1 MTGIQTNSL
10 IKRTVDLPP
19 FSDNEFL
26 ASQKKADKILD
37 DAFRTVG
44 VRNGKQF

>member
-1 MTGIQTNSL
+1 MTGTNSL
-10 IKRTVDLPP
+10 LKRSVDLPP
-19 FSDNEFL
+19 ISNNEFI
-26 ASQKKADKILD
+26 ASQKNADKILN